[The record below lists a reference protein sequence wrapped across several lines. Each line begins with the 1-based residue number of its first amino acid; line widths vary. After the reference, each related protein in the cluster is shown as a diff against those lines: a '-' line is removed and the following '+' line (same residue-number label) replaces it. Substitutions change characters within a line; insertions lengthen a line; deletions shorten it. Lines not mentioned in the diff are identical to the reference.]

1 MKWLVTALW
10 LILPAMLS
18 AQEYI
23 IGPGDLLKISEMN
36 YPQIEGEY
44 RVNSLGYISL
54 PELGRV
60 MVKGL
65 SIAETQKV
73 VSEEMQKFLNNPQVL
88 VEVSEFNYRP
98 ISVLGAVHRP
108 GRLEGY
114 SPNLTLVKALSQAG
128 GISENASDKVIVMRQ
143 TEAGLTETLEISYE
157 RLMFNAQAHL
167 NIPLFPGD
175 TVNIPV
181 EKPFRVSII
190 GEVNKPGEMEFSRSG
205 TVTILRVIAAAGG
218 LTDYARRRGVLV
230 KRQVGGEAKEFK
242 VDIRAITSGNQSD
255 FEMNHGDVVIVP

>member
-1 MKWLVTALW
+1 MKRFMVAMAVLATSALW
-10 LILPAMLS
+10 

-23 IGPGDLLKISEMN
+23 IGPGDLIKVSEMN
-36 YPQIEGEY
+36 YPQIQGEY

-54 PELGRV
+54 PELGRILV
-60 MVKGL
+60 LGRT
-65 SIAETQKV
+65 IADTQKA
-73 VSEEMQKFLNNPQVL
+73 VSDEMKKYLNNPQVL
-88 VEVSEFNYRP
+88 IEVVEYNYRP

-128 GISENASDKVIVMRQ
+128 GVGENASDKVIVMRQ

-190 GEVNKPGEMEFSRSG
+190 GEINKPGEIEFSRRG
-205 TVTILRVIAAAGG
+205 KVTILRVIAAAGG
-218 LTDYARRRGVLV
+218 LTDYARRRSILV
-230 KRQVGGEAKEFK
+230 KREVDGQAKEFK
-242 VDIRAITSGNQSD
+242 VDIRAITNGNEND
-255 FEMNHGDVVIVP
+255 FEMRHGDVVIVP

>member
-1 MKWLVTALW
+1 MKWFATALLLVSTAT
-10 LILPAMLS
+10 LI

-23 IGPGDLLKISEMN
+23 IGPGDLIKIFEMN

-54 PELGRV
+54 PELGRIK
-60 MVKGL
+60 VKGL
-65 SIAETQKV
+65 SIAETQEA
-73 VSEEMQKFLNNPQVL
+73 VSNQMQKYLNNPQVL
-88 VEVSEFNYRP
+88 VEVSEYNYRP

-114 SPNLTLVKALSQAG
+114 SPNLTLVNALSQAG
-128 GISENASDKVIVMRQ
+128 GVGENASDKVIVMRQ

-157 RLMFNAQAHL
+157 RLMFHAQAHL

-190 GEVNKPGEMEFSRSG
+190 GEVNKPGEMEFSRG
-205 TVTILRVIAAAGG
+205 GKVTILRVIAAAGG

-230 KRQVGGEAKEFK
+230 KRQVGGKDQEFK
-242 VDIRAITSGNQSD
+242 VDIRAITNGSEQD